1 MGNEQAGGTSHH
13 FQNDDNQLSKR
24 GSLLWTKNGRIPLSK
39 QVKPSWHLARDV
51 SMDILSRKAT
61 KLNVKAGR
69 TPVNSMYCS
78 YLDFFF
84 VESQMSIYAKQ
95 KMTLKKFPMQPP
107 APGKPLPTYRVPRMP
122 TEKEVADVKIHFFCF
137 LNLHQTNFF
146 RKITVAYQLLCEFC
160 GGPCIGEYVR
170 CRVCIKSYHARCVY
184 ERGYNY
190 DQLLTI
196 ARLSRQDWS
205 CPDCVKQKYE
215 TFHI

>member
-95 KMTLKKFPMQPP
+95 KMTLKKFPIQPP

-122 TEKEVADVKIHFFCF
+122 TEKEVADVKIHFFLFFKSSSNELLSKDHRC
-137 LNLHQTNFF
+137 LSTSMRILRRSLYWRVRSVPCLHQKLSCSMCVRTWLYL
-146 RKITVAYQLLCEFC
+146 RSIAYH
-160 GGPCIGEYVR
+160 
-170 CRVCIKSYHARCVY
+170 SS
-184 ERGYNY
+184 
-190 DQLLTI
+190 TI
-196 ARLSRQDWS
+196 ETRLELS
-205 CPDCVKQKYE
+205 
-215 TFHI
+215 